1 MAVTVGFEPTVGGYP
16 TQLFESCTFGRSDT
30 SPPTSL
36 RHVGGCCESAP
47 SPLRRQ
53 HRAEATAA
61 VSPCRSSVGIVTD
74 EHPGEAPTS
83 VTGRMATTQRYVL
96 WIAMLASFVA
106 FIDGTIVNVA
116 LPAISEE
123 LGGGITTQQWVVD
136 AYLIT
141 LGALI
146 LVAGS
151 VSDAYGRVLVLRIGL
166 IGFGIASLAIAAA
179 PTAEFLIVARGF
191 QGAAGAFLVPSS
203 LALIT
208 SNFSGSAQSR
218 AIGIWT
224 AMTTSA
230 MIVGPL
236 IGGILVDFVS
246 WRWAFLINVVP
257 IGVTLMLLG
266 RGGFH
271 DTRHPGASIDWV
283 GAALCTLGLGGMV
296 YALIE
301 QPAQGWGSPAI
312 WVPLA
317 LGAVLFVAF
326 VLRQR
331 TVRHPILP
339 LDLFRVRN
347 FWTGNV
353 ATTFIYGALALNGL
367 VVVVYLQEGAG
378 LSATLAGLASLPMTI
393 LMILF
398 SSRAGALSGR
408 WGPRFFMTVGPIT
421 MGIGA
426 LLLLTVGTDFSY
438 WWQVLPSMIVMGA
451 GLALTVAPLTSAI
464 LGAIGPER
472 SGIASAVNNA
482 VARVA
487 GLIAIALLATIVGG
501 ALDLDGF
508 HRSAIVTAVLMI
520 AGGITSFFGIRNPE
534 RPPKDA

>member
-1 MAVTVGFEPTVGGYP
+1 M
-16 TQLFESCTFGRSDT
+16 S
-30 SPPTSL
+30 
-36 RHVGGCCESAP
+36 
-47 SPLRRQ
+47 
-53 HRAEATAA
+53 
-61 VSPCRSSVGIVTD
+61 
-74 EHPGEAPTS
+74 
-83 VTGRMATTQRYVL
+83 TTQRFVL
-96 WIAMLASFVA
+96 WIAVLGSFVA
-106 FIDGTIVNVA
+106 FLDGTIVNVA
-116 LPAISEE
+116 LPAISDE
-123 LGGGITTQQWVVD
+123 LGGGLTTQQWVVD

-179 PTAEFLIVARGF
+179 PTAEFLIVARGV

-208 SNFSGSAQSR
+208 SNFAGRAQGR

-236 IGGILVDFVS
+236 IGGLLVDLAS
-246 WRWAFLINVVP
+246 WRLAFLINVLP
-257 IGVTLMLLG
+257 IGVTLVLLA
-266 RGGFH
+266 RGGFR
-271 DTRHPGASIDWV
+271 DTRQPDASIDWL
-283 GAALCTLGLGGMV
+283 GAAMCTLGLGGLV

-301 QPAQGWGSPAI
+301 QPNLGWSSPAI
-312 WVPLA
+312 WLPLV
-317 LGAVLFVAF
+317 LGAVLFVLF
-326 VLRQR
+326 ILRQR
-331 TVRHPILP
+331 RVRRPILP
-339 LDLFRVRN
+339 LDLFQVRN

-353 ATTFIYGALALNGL
+353 ATTFIYGALALNGM

-378 LSATLAGLASLPMTI
+378 LPATLAGLASLPTTI
-393 LMILF
+393 LLILF
-398 SSRAGALSGR
+398 SSRVGTLSGK
-408 WGPRFFMTVGPIT
+408 WGPRLFMTIGPIT
-421 MGIGA
+421 MGVGA
-426 LLLLTVGTDFSY
+426 LLLLTVGEDFSY

-508 HRSAIVTAVLMI
+508 HRAAIVTAALMI
-520 AGGITSFFGIRNPE
+520 AGGITSFLGIRNPQT
-534 RPPKDA
+534 DAEAPAA